1 FMIFIKIIR
10 GFLSTIP
17 MSPRYRDV
25 YEINSFPAQGV
36 ELHKLI
42 MAYHFSFWELLKDNE
57 KMHRLPFVL
66 DAVFK
71 EDIDEVSRETI
82 FNFLST
88 KNSRDEQII
97 FAVADVKDNQPAP
110 TSRTHFIEEVNEI
123 YFSSSANLICIGNA
137 EKQRAFLSEAPTE
150 LELDLIEDTL
160 EISEAY

>member
-1 FMIFIKIIR
+1 
-10 GFLSTIP
+10 
-17 MSPRYRDV
+17 
-25 YEINSFPAQGV
+25 
-36 ELHKLI
+36 
-42 MAYHFSFWELLKDNE
+42 
-57 KMHRLPFVL
+57 MHRLPFVL

-123 YFSSSANLICIGNA
+123 YFLPAQI
-137 EKQRAFLSEAPTE
+137 LSV
-150 LELDLIEDTL
+150 LGTL
-160 EISEAY
+160 KSNEHFYLKLQLSLNWI

>member
-1 FMIFIKIIR
+1 
-10 GFLSTIP
+10 
-17 MSPRYRDV
+17 
-25 YEINSFPAQGV
+25 
-36 ELHKLI
+36 
-42 MAYHFSFWELLKDNE
+42 LLKDNE

-160 EISEAY
+160 EI